1 VPWAAAVN
9 VTLVFCAKLA
19 EHVVGQLIP
28 VGLLVIVPAFAGG
41 DATDNWYVGV
51 GGGVVVVVVL
61 VPKPLQPIRLNM
73 ETANKN
79 INQNLYPECMGA
91 RLLKRRLDEE

>member
-1 VPWAAAVN
+1 
-9 VTLVFCAKLA
+9 
-19 EHVVGQLIP
+19 
-28 VGLLVIVPAFAGG
+28 
-41 DATDNWYVGV
+41 VGV

-61 VPKPLQPIRLNM
+61 VPKPLQPIRFNM

-79 INQNLYPECMGA
+79 VNQNLYPERMGA